1 MGDVVQFPS
10 RDPCEPENDLLTAVD
25 VVIRDLR
32 DIARNSQDPL
42 VRRQAAEAGLLLG
55 RAYQATLRESPNS
68 A

>member
-1 MGDVVQFPS
+1 MGDVLQFPS
-10 RDPCEPENDLLTAVD
+10 QGPCEPEIDLLTAVD

-32 DIARNSQDPL
+32 DIARNSQDPS

-55 RAYQATLRESPNS
+55 RAYQATLRESSDS

>member
-1 MGDVVQFPS
+1 MGDVLQFPS
-10 RDPCEPENDLLTAVD
+10 QDPLKPEIDLLTAVD

-32 DIARNSQDPL
+32 DIARNSQDPR

-55 RAYQATLRESPNS
+55 RAYQATLRESPDS